1 MRAAAERTV
10 VAAWP
15 WPWPG
20 WLTPLVFGVL
30 AVCWTW
36 PAAVAGDTLL
46 VGRNFDLPG
55 TLWFLDAIPRLGLD
69 LDDPLT
75 GHPEGHAYGRPD
87 SFTLFLLGPL
97 GGLLGVG
104 RLHGLLQVLGVTASA
119 WAAEAFAREVGARAP
134 WSLLAGLGFA
144 FGGLASTVL
153 LEGHVYHLLD
163 PWLPLFGLC
172 WWRATRPGGTA
183 LQGALAGLL
192 FGLTLLSSGYL
203 GIAGAVVAVGLALG
217 GLSRWAVDRR
227 AGGEAAWA
235 LPWRPLL
242 AAAAVV
248 ALFAV
253 PYALQFLASEGQD
266 ITDYQRFG
274 VSRREFLRTRSADLV
289 RLAGPTWSL
298 DTYDHSNA
306 MTLSATVLAL
316 VMVAPWVLRGRRG
329 WGTLLGT
336 ALAGLV
342 LPMGTE
348 LGSPELGTVPLPL
361 SLVADTALSEFIRF
375 PMRLGWGW
383 MLCGSVLAAWTASR
397 LASSV
402 GRPVLV
408 LLPLALVEVYVIHDL
423 PDRQRSQLAAVPSA
437 YAAQEGAILDLY
449 PEAPAREYE
458 LNAWFA
464 AWACYYQ
471 TGHGRPIADD
481 CVGTHSMRN
490 PRIDKERQL
499 VAALLQGDAAG
510 VRRLARGWGFATL
523 ALHADLYPPGDRARL
538 MAVLSQLD
546 PEPVESTDGG
556 ERILAYGV
564 GP

>member
-1 MRAAAERTV
+1 MSTMQTGSPVTGAAV
-10 VAAWP
+10 VWP
-15 WPWPG
+15 R
-20 WLTPLVFGVL
+20 WLTPVVFLLL
-30 AVCWTW
+30 AVVWTW
-36 PAAVAGDTLL
+36 PAAVAGDELL

-55 TLWFLDAIPRLGLD
+55 TLWFLDAALRLGFD
-69 LDDPLT
+69 LNDPLT
-75 GHPEGHAYGRPD
+75 GYPGGHAYGRPD
-87 SFTLFLLGPL
+87 SFTLFLFGPL
-97 GGLLGVG
+97 AKLLGVG
-104 RLHGLLQVLGVTASA
+104 RLHGWLQVLGVTVSA
-119 WAAEAFAREVGARAP
+119 WATEAFAREVGAKAP

-144 FGGLASTVL
+144 FGGLATTVL

-163 PWLPLFGLC
+163 PWLPLFGLM

-183 LQGALAGLL
+183 VQGALAGLL

-203 GIAGAVVAVGLALG
+203 GIAGSVVAVGLAVG
-217 GLSRWAVDRR
+217 GLARWAADRR
-227 AGGEAAWA
+227 DPNRAAPF
-235 LPWRPLL
+235 PWKPLL
-242 AAAAVV
+242 AASLVV
-248 ALFAV
+248 AIVAV
-253 PYALQFLASEGQD
+253 PYALQFLGSEGQD

-274 VSRREFLRTRSADLV
+274 VSRREFLRTRSANLV

-316 VMVAPWVLRGRRG
+316 VAVAPWVLKGRRG

-336 ALAGLV
+336 ALVALV

-348 LGSPELGTVPLPL
+348 LGSPELGTLPLPL
-361 SLVADTALSEFIRF
+361 ALVADTRLSEFIRF

-383 MLCGSVLAAWTASR
+383 MLCGSVLAAWTATR
-397 LASSV
+397 LFERL
-402 GRPVLV
+402 GRPVY
-408 LLPLALVEVYVIHDL
+408 LLAVLALVEVFYVHAM
-423 PDRQRSQLAAVPSA
+423 PERQRSQLAAVPSV
-437 YAAQEGAILDLY
+437 YGAAEGAVLDLY

-499 VAALLQGDAAG
+499 IAASLQGDAAG
-510 VRRLARGWGFATL
+510 VQRLAAGWGYETL
-523 ALHADLYPPGDRARL
+523 ALHADLYPQGDRERL
-538 MAVLSQLD
+538 MAVLAQLD
-546 PEPVESTDGG
+546 PAPEVSTDGG
-556 ERILAYGV
+556 ERVLAYAV
-564 GP
+564 SP